1 MKESLPQLHP
11 EPASAEREWTVE
23 EIPVLSASVSLP
35 EPVPAA
41 DRLSRRIRRYYQL
54 QCRSF
59 LRYCEAYLLPAA
71 AEACRTALEASQPIP
86 KFHAELTY
94 RVTYNEGGL
103 WSLYTQSRE
112 SGPGG
117 RTVLLRRGDTWD
129 LASGYPV
136 ALSAFFPRRSGW
148 KRRLLDAA
156 EAEIQQQ
163 EQAGAARYHEGIRRL
178 LRRHFNPQ
186 NYYRRGWPSSIP
198 CTPSPRRQRASPC
211 SPCPMAGA
219 DRRCPPAKREA
230 PLRPAG
236 RAEGPLHPEDV
247 RYFRRESGSRAAL
260 ATRPLRASSASR
272 LGNTIRALKR
282 SERFQTSGA
291 SSMEPRATHTTAMQA

>member
-1 MKESLPQLHP
+1 MKESLTQLST
-11 EPASAEREWTVE
+11 EALTTEREWTVE
-23 EIPVLSASVSLP
+23 EIPVLTAAVSLP

-41 DRLSRRIRRYYQL
+41 DRISRRIRRYYQL

-59 LRYCEAYLLPAA
+59 LRYCEAYLLPLA
-71 AEACRTALEASQPIP
+71 AEEYRAALAASQPLP
-86 KFHAELTY
+86 RLHAELSY
-94 RVTYNEGGL
+94 QVTYNEGGL

-112 SGPGG
+112 QGPGG
-117 RTVLLRRGDTWD
+117 QTALLRRGDTWD

-186 NYYRRGWPSSIP
+186 NYYLTPEGLAIFYPMYAIAPAMEGIPVFTIPYGRG
-198 CTPSPRRQRASPC
+198 
-211 SPCPMAGA
+211 G
-219 DRRCPPAKREA
+219 PALPA
-230 PLRPAG
+230 P
-236 RAEGPLHPEDV
+236 E
-247 RYFRRESGSRAAL
+247 
-260 ATRPLRASSASR
+260 T
-272 LGNTIRALKR
+272 
-282 SERFQTSGA
+282 
-291 SSMEPRATHTTAMQA
+291 